1 MSVEVRYHVIRDG
14 KEVAVYTSKKEAD
27 AHDKM
32 LDIAA
37 ELAEFISQTKK
48 INIAEDVLEELCVYL
63 SKNRD
68 QVLRLLKGIKRPLSP
83 LKSASSSNKKIER
96 QKKETSKTANI
107 KETQKDQPNIPKSS
121 ATITKQ
127 SVLTSP
133 KKSRK
138 KAAPKK

>member
-1 MSVEVRYHVIRDG
+1 MSVEVRYHVIREG

-37 ELAEFISQTKK
+37 ELAEFISQAKN
-48 INIAEDVLEELCVYL
+48 INIADDVLEELCIYL

-68 QVLRLLKGIKRPLSP
+68 HVLRLLKGIRHPVPP
-83 LKSASSSNKKIER
+83 LKSAAPLDKKIER
-96 QKKETSKTANI
+96 QKKETSKTANL
-107 KETQKDQPNIPKSS
+107 KAAQKDQPNLPKSS
-121 ATITKQ
+121 ATHTQ
-127 SVLTSP
+127 LSVSTSS

-138 KAAPKK
+138 KVASQK